1 MRLLLLITII
11 FCLFGCKKKDSSNT
25 EELLLGL
32 YLLQPTDLILE
43 LGFPGSQN
51 KIQNGDLIGKTS
63 GVTVKVGGV
72 TATGVSAVN
81 SDTIQFT
88 MPTIPGITENS
99 AVDFAVEKD
108 GATVFSTKVRYRPL
122 LSWAINEP
130 HATFR
135 YIDGRDNKN
144 FFQITATT
152 ATHVFNT
159 FGHGGSDLDIYYFTS
174 LNGTMIPFAEKRRT
188 GAEFNRV
195 ALNAGTVYIM
205 IKHISGFGGTYNL
218 QVANAGVVASSSAK
232 LTYNGWPFNLC
243 YDTMGTGPATGNNC
257 LAQMAVY
264 SPTRTG
270 RCTYPGDEGLT
281 TRNYYAEG
289 GFANQTTNLNGC
301 LFPGGGSYNEAEAIF
316 ILD

>member
-1 MRLLLLITII
+1 MRTILLITII
-11 FCLFGCKKKDSSNT
+11 SCFFNCKKKDSSNT

-43 LGFPGSQN
+43 LGYPGSQN
-51 KIQNGDLIGKTS
+51 QIQNEALAGKIS

-72 TATGVSAVN
+72 TAAGVSAVN

-88 MPTIPGITENS
+88 MPTIPGITENTP
-99 AVDFAVEKD
+99 VDFAIEKD
-108 GATVFSTKVRYRPL
+108 GAAIFSTKVRYRPL
-122 LSWAINEP
+122 LGWAINEP
-130 HATFR
+130 HGTFR

-174 LNGTMIPFAEKRRT
+174 LNGTMIPFAEKRRN

-195 ALNAGTVYIM
+195 ALNAGTVYVM
-205 IKHISGFGGTYNL
+205 VKHISGFGGTYNL
-218 QVANAGVVASSSAK
+218 QVANAGVVASSSAT
-232 LTYNGWPFNLC
+232 LYTPASLC

-257 LAQMAVY
+257 AVLMDA
-264 SPTRTG
+264 TVQAGFARTG
-270 RCTYPGDEGLT
+270 RCTYPGDDGLT
-281 TRNYYAEG
+281 TRNYYQN
-289 GFANQTTNLNGC
+289 GFGTAYAQNTCLN
-301 LFPGGGSYNEAEAIF
+301 PGGGSSNEAESIF
-316 ILD
+316 LSN